1 MGTNYQQK
9 AINIK
14 SALLASSTDSARLN
28 TDHHFTTGNAVAMS
42 DSEGP
47 SAVWKQSCG
56 KEGTRAQLFL
66 MPF

>member
-14 SALLASSTDSARLN
+14 SALLARNTDSARLN
-28 TDHHFTTGNAVAMS
+28 TDHHFTTGNTVATS

-47 SAVWKQSCG
+47 GAV
-56 KEGTRAQLFL
+56 
-66 MPF
+66 